1 MKSMMKVDEIN
12 GKSIVFLSKANH
24 LKWVVARDFDDS
36 KPEGSKWSS
45 GQYFASLYEAV
56 SYAKGKNTLYKL
68 SVYLDTVED
77 YEPSRFFY
85 VFNSFEE
92 ALAKAKEVIE
102 WEGLDESLAKELE
115 SDWTAEYG
123 DFGMLRI
130 EEYIMGERMD

>member
-1 MKSMMKVDEIN
+1 MKSVKIDEIN
-12 GKSIVFLSKANH
+12 GKAIVHLEKAGPA
-24 LKWVVARDFDDS
+24 KWVVARDYDEE

-56 SYAKGKNTLYKL
+56 SYAKGKDTLYKL

-77 YEPSRFFY
+77 YEPSHFFY

-92 ALAKAKEVIE
+92 ALAKAKEVIAY
-102 WEGLDESLAKELE
+102 EGLDKSLMKELE
-115 SDWTAEYG
+115 NDWTAEYG

-130 EEYIMGERMD
+130 EEYIMGERID